1 MSLYH
6 KYRPTELSQVR
17 GNEELVHS
25 LERMLAVPKKFPHA
39 ILMHGETGCGKTT
52 IGRIISDVLGCVGD
66 DYTEINS
73 SDFRG
78 IDTVRELIRSS
89 QYAPTRG
96 KCKVYLIDECFAK
109 GTLVETENGKIPIE
123 DIKVYDSVYSL
134 AGTDVVKHIFKNKV
148 ELNRVM
154 RLVFDN
160 GAEIYCSK
168 DHLFFTEKGWVKACL
183 LQKDSLILS
192 FNSLLMSD
200 INLQNNERA
209 NKEMSMVQ
217 QSFEKESKEMLF
229 NKLCKSIKRIQ
240 QTCKNHFNRMSDL
253 WEFYGVLFQQT
264 RKVQPEVLQ
273 QGMCGGLQLN
283 QQCRFYK
290 DKRTEETDFF
300 QEGSI
305 LKNQRREKSNKEMF
319 SENENQQSFI
329 QSKEHRKSKR
339 NKKNKRNF
347 ARLVWGTWR
356 KWKLYILS
364 GSFSNLFRMENGTSN
379 SNRSQ
384 SFRQKWYIYLLQSGR
399 RKSEI
404 KNSNRVG
411 WCSSQIEEE
420 YIKRSKE
427 RKCTEGIRLESSA
440 IYQQGSNDKHFQG
453 IITDTERNQ
462 GFVTFYDLEMTNHP
476 SYFVNG
482 LAVHNCHKMTND
494 AQNAMLK
501 ILEDTPSH
509 IYFILCTTEVNKLIS
524 AIRGRCQEFQVKVLS
539 DEDMKGLLRFI
550 VKSEKEKLNTE
561 IYEQIVQDSMGHP
574 RNAINVLEKVLA
586 ADPDQR
592 LAVAKKTADTQSQA
606 IELARL
612 LVNRNTTWKQVNVVL
627 KGLKDQ
633 EAEGIRRVVLG
644 YAQAILL
651 NKEDDRCGLVME
663 CFMEPNFTN
672 GFPQLTYNCY
682 QVIKGM

>member
-96 KCKVYLIDECFAK
+96 KCKVYLIDEC
-109 GTLVETENGKIPIE
+109 
-123 DIKVYDSVYSL
+123 
-134 AGTDVVKHIFKNKV
+134 
-148 ELNRVM
+148 
-154 RLVFDN
+154 
-160 GAEIYCSK
+160 
-168 DHLFFTEKGWVKACL
+168 
-183 LQKDSLILS
+183 
-192 FNSLLMSD
+192 
-200 INLQNNERA
+200 
-209 NKEMSMVQ
+209 
-217 QSFEKESKEMLF
+217 
-229 NKLCKSIKRIQ
+229 
-240 QTCKNHFNRMSDL
+240 
-253 WEFYGVLFQQT
+253 
-264 RKVQPEVLQ
+264 
-273 QGMCGGLQLN
+273 
-283 QQCRFYK
+283 
-290 DKRTEETDFF
+290 
-300 QEGSI
+300 
-305 LKNQRREKSNKEMF
+305 
-319 SENENQQSFI
+319 
-329 QSKEHRKSKR
+329 
-339 NKKNKRNF
+339 
-347 ARLVWGTWR
+347 
-356 KWKLYILS
+356 
-364 GSFSNLFRMENGTSN
+364 
-379 SNRSQ
+379 
-384 SFRQKWYIYLLQSGR
+384 
-399 RKSEI
+399 
-404 KNSNRVG
+404 
-411 WCSSQIEEE
+411 
-420 YIKRSKE
+420 
-427 RKCTEGIRLESSA
+427 
-440 IYQQGSNDKHFQG
+440 
-453 IITDTERNQ
+453 
-462 GFVTFYDLEMTNHP
+462 
-476 SYFVNG
+476 
-482 LAVHNCHKMTND
+482 HKMTND

-586 ADPDQR
+586 ADPAQR

-606 IELARL
+606 IELARIL
-612 LVNRNTTWKQVNVVL
+612 TKPRPNWNTVNKIL

-633 EAEGIRRVVLG
+633 EPEGIRRVVLG

-651 NKEDDRCGLVME
+651 NKYDEQCGLVLE

-672 GFPQLTYNCY
+672 GFPQLVYNCL
-682 QVIKGM
+682 QICKG